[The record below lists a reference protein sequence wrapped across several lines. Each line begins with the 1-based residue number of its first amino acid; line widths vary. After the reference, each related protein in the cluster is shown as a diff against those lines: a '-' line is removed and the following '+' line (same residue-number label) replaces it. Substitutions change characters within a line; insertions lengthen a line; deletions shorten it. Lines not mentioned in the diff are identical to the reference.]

1 MPKKS
6 KDSIYSLLREMTCDE
21 THQSIELTCRV
32 YNATTNKLI
41 RGETPANLT
50 RDIVRVQKF
59 SSSSV
64 PRGTRIRLEV
74 TTDTPC
80 YLYIFDLG
88 TSGANTMLFPSEDG
102 EDNFFRPHQVYHF
115 PEDDESQF
123 EISGPPGKEVV
134 QVMAFARKQDSLTA
148 NASLLRDIRVLNN
161 KSQSE
166 RRGFAQVEFT
176 VSVS

>member
-1 MPKKS
+1 MS
-6 KDSIYSLLREMTCDE
+6 KDNIYSLLKEMTCDE
-21 THQSIELTCRV
+21 KHQSIKLTCRV
-32 YNATTNKLI
+32 YDATTNKLI
-41 RGETPANLT
+41 RGEPPANLT

-88 TSGANTMLFPSEDG
+88 TSGTNTMLFPSEDG

-134 QVMAFARKQDSLTA
+134 QVMAFARKQDGLTA
-148 NASLLRDIRVLNN
+148 NAPLLRDIRVLNN

-176 VSVS
+176 VSVL